1 MNYNKMVELKKLRE
15 YLLSKGWKVDKFDEA
30 LDKIKN
36 DLDGEKFEILIPNK
50 EDLLDYGRRINDLIN
65 SLGSIEGRS
74 IEELFNDIINFGY
87 DLISFKFKLDK
98 DNIGT
103 MPLEYAGTAM
113 KRISDIIKFGACSEL
128 NPKSSYKNPY
138 NEAKNLVKNCEL
150 AQTEVGSFIINVRVP
165 LDKTYISKEDKK
177 EEYLKDLG
185 RRTIKRLIEG
195 FNEVEK
201 INLSE
206 EETFRKEYKET
217 INKQIC
223 DSMSEIL
230 IKEDN
235 KMELEITAK
244 WNPSKEIEKN
254 ILSSIKIAPSKYFK
268 KFKKMSVY
276 LKKITEDEEATVFG
290 QIVEMRRQ
298 EEDSKKEKRLV
309 KIYDKKLKRNIYAWL
324 EDENYKKACNS
335 HRDKEEVTIKGI
347 LTQKKNGRWFLD
359 RSQFSN
365 KKQKN

>member
-1 MNYNKMVELKKLRE
+1 
-15 YLLSKGWKVDKFDEA
+15 
-30 LDKIKN
+30 
-36 DLDGEKFEILIPNK
+36 
-50 EDLLDYGRRINDLIN
+50 
-65 SLGSIEGRS
+65 
-74 IEELFNDIINFGY
+74 
-87 DLISFKFKLDK
+87 
-98 DNIGT
+98 
-103 MPLEYAGTAM
+103 
-113 KRISDIIKFGACSEL
+113 
-128 NPKSSYKNPY
+128 
-138 NEAKNLVKNCEL
+138 
-150 AQTEVGSFIINVRVP
+150 VP